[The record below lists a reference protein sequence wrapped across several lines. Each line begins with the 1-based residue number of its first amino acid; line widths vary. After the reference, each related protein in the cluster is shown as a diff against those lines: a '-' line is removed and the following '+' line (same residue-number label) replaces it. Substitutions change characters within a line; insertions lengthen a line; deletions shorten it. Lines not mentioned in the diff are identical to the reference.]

1 MNNVINVQCFLQD
14 VELQPE
20 EGLFEICVS
29 VQKETEQVPIYF
41 KMSMS
46 LNVPEDMFDY
56 LQQAVIDSSINDI
69 KTQLGSSE
77 DINYTFTEN
86 MLQDRFIKKYLFNKL
101 NKPMYEKA
109 VNFYNQFIKTFAKAI
124 NNWNIKGKN

>member
-46 LNVPEDMFDY
+46 LNVPEDRYDY
-56 LQQAVIDSSINDI
+56 LQQAVIDSNISYI

-77 DINYTFTEN
+77 DINYIFTQN
-86 MLQDRFIKKYLFNKL
+86 MLQDRFIEKYLF

-109 VNFYNQFIKTFAKAI
+109 VNFYNQFTKTI
-124 NNWNIKGKN
+124 CQSN